1 MKESFPVALM
11 KKEEIILELKPLP
24 KVVIFWSIHMLWVP
38 ILLLFIILFSVLP
51 HFFPS
56 LIAILLSV
64 SLSLILSLIVSVLT
78 SFLRYRWEY
87 YWITNERV
95 VRRKGIIGYTIDII
109 PLERI
114 SDIRISRTF
123 FERLLGF
130 GGLHLQTLAG
140 QYSQA
145 RYGAEISIDG
155 ISNPESVQ
163 DTLLDLIKKKRKR
176 EGLMF

>member
-1 MKESFPVALM
+1 MKENFPIALM
-11 KKEEIILELKPLP
+11 KKEEIVLELKPLS
-24 KVVIFWSIHMLWVP
+24 KVVIFWSIHTLWISFLCLFP
-38 ILLLFIILFSVLP
+38 LLFVAVAYFL
-51 HFFPS
+51 PS
-56 LIAILLSV
+56 LIAILLAA
-64 SLSLILSLIVSVLT
+64 SLSLILSLLVSVLI
-78 SFLRYRWEY
+78 SLLRYRWEY

-95 VRRKGIIGYTIDII
+95 VRRKGIIGYVIDIV

-114 SDIRISRTF
+114 SDIRVSRTF
-123 FERLLGF
+123 LERFLGF

-140 QYSQA
+140 QYSQT
-145 RYGAEISIDG
+145 RYGAEICIDG